1 MSRARRAVSP
11 ETPNDCGL
19 FEGEAFGLVDELV
32 LAGRGVLG
40 ERALSDAEELVTDL
54 EARDLR
60 TDRHDRAHAG
70 HHVQR
75 AAADAYRMNTDQHF
89 PIACVRHL
97 DVAEVGTSADPYFS

>member
-60 TDRHDRAHAG
+60 TDRHDRAHDVLA
-70 HHVQR
+70 R
-75 AAADAYRMNTDQHF
+75 NRILRLSRPK
-89 PIACVRHL
+89 PIRR
-97 DVAEVGTSADPYFS
+97 